1 MAAPEND
8 QRIRTW
14 HRPSTAKTSTSACP
28 SAALTAR
35 TEETAGTPP
44 STGDVPAVR
53 MGGPTSSAG
62 LIRHTAESQPRPMGR
77 PPTWPAD
84 LETATKPPAGRDGCP
99 PTVSIRRPPISAS
112 PCTPRP
118 QPSNGRA
125 SPASFQ
131 AGSSAPCPCLRRGA
145 RPAPVRWRLSRP
157 PAFSCRRECSHAPAP
172 V

>member
-1 MAAPEND
+1 MAPTINGKNLYK
-8 QRIRTW
+8 RLSIR
-14 HRPSTAKTSTSACP
+14 RPDSADRRDGGDASIDRRRPRRSHGRANILRGTHPSYGGISTKAHGSA
-28 SAALTAR
+28 SNLAGRSRDGDEAA
-35 TEETAGTPP
+35 
-44 STGDVPAVR
+44 
-53 MGGPTSSAG
+53 
-62 LIRHTAESQPRPMGR
+62 GR
-77 PPTWPAD
+77 PRRMPSD
-84 LETATKPPAGRDGCP
+84 CDGCP